1 MTEKTNL
8 RAHQL
13 HIAKP
18 NSYNAKN
25 FKDATVEEMKAFLGL
40 KIYMEYLCIKP
51 SYRDYLTNEGSD
63 FVGLTP
69 GFRNVMTR
77 DRFLALWNFL
87 HIIDEEDTDID
98 KTDRIYKVRP
108 FLESL
113 LPKFLRFY
121 LPKQHLSLDE
131 GMIPTKNRFKG

>member
-1 MTEKTNL
+1 M
-8 RAHQL
+8 
-13 HIAKP
+13 
-18 NSYNAKN
+18 
-25 FKDATVEEMKAFLGL
+25 EEMKAFLGL
-40 KIYMEYLCIKP
+40 KIYMEYLRIKP

-98 KTDRIYKVRP
+98 TTDRIYKVRP
-108 FLESL
+108 FL
-113 LPKFLRFY
+113 
-121 LPKQHLSLDE
+121 
-131 GMIPTKNRFKG
+131 